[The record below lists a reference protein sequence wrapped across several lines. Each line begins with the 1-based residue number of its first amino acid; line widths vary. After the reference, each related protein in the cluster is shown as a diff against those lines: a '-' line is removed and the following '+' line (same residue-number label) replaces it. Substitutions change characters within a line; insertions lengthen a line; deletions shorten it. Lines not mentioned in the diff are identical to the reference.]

1 MTRSFGGEER
11 ARFQRETLEPSAV
24 SFIGRSEPLEPSTS
38 GELRSEGYDE
48 YFDPPLESKYECPI
62 CLLGLREPVQTTCG
76 HRFCRGCILRS
87 IRDAGPKCPVD
98 NAHLDESQLYP
109 DNFAKRELLN
119 HDVFCRL
126 KKLYGCPWK
135 GPLSKLEDHMEECE
149 FVDMDC
155 PKNCGKKFKKKDLK
169 KHLEEECPNR
179 TIPCDYCTEEVLWT
193 SMENHYQTCPQ
204 YPSLCEFCGKEDIP
218 RNKMKEHIEK
228 DCPRAEIKCP
238 FSTVGCSFEGPR
250 PAVNKHVAEQL
261 NSHLIDMTKAFAVL
275 KSVPSR
281 DLEIIPRNQIRRT
294 RGGAEVFPQ
303 EQASHDVFVNDLAT
317 LCERQREE
325 LDEMRRLVNALTSSV
340 QHLERRLEDTRM
352 RVERPVQELT
362 VRFNRVETKVLEY
375 EGRVCNGSYI
385 WRIENYRQCRQ
396 DAMNGVMTAI
406 HSPAFHTSLY
416 GYKLC
421 MRINLNGV
429 DSGVGKF
436 IALFVHM
443 MQGDYD
449 NILEWPFTGRIAL
462 SILDQREGVEFRQHI
477 SETLVAKPN
486 LLAFQRPTA
495 PRNYKGY
502 GYVEFAPIEQIRE
515 PQYVK
520 NNTMLVRIQIFQ

>member
-11 ARFQRETLEPSAV
+11 SLFLRETLEPSAV
-24 SFIGRSEPLEPSTS
+24 SFTGRSEPLEPSTS

-48 YFDPPLESKYECPI
+48 YFEPPLESKYECPI

-87 IRDAGPKCPVD
+87 IREFDRICPIC
-98 NAHLDESQLYP
+98 NEELDELKLFA
-109 DNFAKRELLN
+109 DNFAKKEILHHN
-119 HDVFCRL
+119 VFCHF
-126 KKLYGCPWK
+126 KESHGCTWK
-135 GPLSKLEDHMEECE
+135 GPLEEMKIHDQNCSHYPLLCE
-149 FVDMDC
+149 
-155 PKNCGKKFKKKDLK
+155 NCGK
-169 KHLEEECPNR
+169 
-179 TIPCDYCTEEVLWT
+179 
-193 SMENHYQTCPQ
+193 ENI
-204 YPSLCEFCGKEDIP
+204 S
-218 RNKMKEHIEK
+218 RNKMQEHIEK

-250 PAVNKHVAEQL
+250 PAVNTHVTEQL
-261 NSHLIDMTKAFAVL
+261 NSHLIDMTKAFAAL
-275 KSVPSR
+275 KADQSGE
-281 DLEIIPRNQIRRT
+281 LEIAPRNQIRRT
-294 RGGAEVFPQ
+294 RLGAEAFPQ

-317 LCERQREE
+317 LCQQQRAEI
-325 LDEMRRLVNALTSSV
+325 DEMRQLVTALNSSV
-340 QHLERRLEDTRM
+340 QHLERRLEDTRI

-406 HSPAFHTSLY
+406 QSPAFHTSLY

-429 DSGVGKF
+429 DSGVGRF
-436 IALFVHM
+436 VALSVHM
-443 MQGDYD
+443 MKGDYD

-462 SILDQREGVEFRQHI
+462 SILDQRDGVEFRQHI

-495 PRNYKGY
+495 PCNDKGY
-502 GYVEFAPIEQIRE
+502 DLVEFAPIEQIRE

-520 NNTMLVRIQIFQ
+520 NNTMLVHIQIFQ